1 MDLRHYDTVAHGLDL
16 AYEDVE
22 LVTSNPAG
30 VARSYELTLE
40 AVAATPARQAIADF
54 AAAVA
59 NPPQIVASPAF
70 YQSHALF
77 GGRWCVGYPFF
88 LVWFN

>member
-30 VARSYELTLE
+30 IARSYELTLK
-40 AVAATPARQAIADF
+40 AVASTPTRQAIADF
-54 AAAVA
+54 SAAVA
-59 NPPQIVASPAF
+59 NPPQIIASPQF
-70 YQSHALF
+70 YQSHKLF
-77 GGRWCVGYPFF
+77 GGRW
-88 LVWFN
+88 